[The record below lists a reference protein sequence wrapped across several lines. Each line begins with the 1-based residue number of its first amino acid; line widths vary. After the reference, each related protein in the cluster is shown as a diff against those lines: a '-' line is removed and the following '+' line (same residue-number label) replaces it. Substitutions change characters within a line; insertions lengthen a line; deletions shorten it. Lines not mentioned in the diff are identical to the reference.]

1 MRGIICI
8 FIIGSTALSS
18 CAHTMMRGSVAMKVS
33 DQEGYVCLGENEVKQ
48 GDKVALFRSDCT
60 PVGTSNRAASPYGP
74 ACKKIKVGEGEITQL
89 LNEHYSVVKT
99 SPSVALQEG
108 LIVEVLKA
116 R

>member
-1 MRGIICI
+1 
-8 FIIGSTALSS
+8 
-18 CAHTMMRGSVAMKVS
+18 MMRGSVAMKVS